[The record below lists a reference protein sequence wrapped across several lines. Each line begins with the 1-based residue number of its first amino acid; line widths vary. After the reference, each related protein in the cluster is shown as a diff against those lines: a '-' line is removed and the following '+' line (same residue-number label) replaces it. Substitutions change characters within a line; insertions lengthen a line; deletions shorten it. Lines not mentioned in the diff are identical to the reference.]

1 MQHPTNC
8 NILKLKLLKRE
19 KINTRHNHSNYHNLD
34 SIINR
39 KLYPMVK
46 KETRGRKP
54 IEEKLKKVNLQ
65 LYVQQYQVDK
75 LGGMKKT
82 KEKLLNYINEKTI
95 RNPKLEA

>member
-1 MQHPTNC
+1 
-8 NILKLKLLKRE
+8 
-19 KINTRHNHSNYHNLD
+19 
-34 SIINR
+34 
-39 KLYPMVK
+39 MVK
-46 KETRGRKP
+46 HETRGRKP
-54 IEEKLKKVNLQ
+54 IEDKLKKVNLQ